1 MIGVGAEVVSPLTLL
16 GKGTDTAV
24 GCEIGTLLDGIKVIV
39 GGIVM
44 RVGLMEM
51 LGRRLG

>member
-1 MIGVGAEVVSPLTLL
+1 MSGNELGEFVGRSEGFTE
-16 GKGTDTAV
+16 G
-24 GCEIGTLLDGIKVIV
+24 LLDGIKVIV

>member
-1 MIGVGAEVVSPLTLL
+1 MLGAEL
-16 GKGTDTAV
+16 GLNV
-24 GCEIGTLLDGIKVIV
+24 GNELGGFVGKSEGLLDGIKEIV